1 MVQHAKVLATKPNN
15 LSSSPRIHVVKGE
28 TYTQKVSSDVF
39 VHIHIFLCSNF
50 FT

>member
-1 MVQHAKVLATKPNN
+1 MVQHVKVLATKFN
-15 LSSSPRIHVVKGE
+15 LSSSPRIHMVKGE
-28 TYTQKVSSDVF
+28 AYTQKMSSDVF